1 MREIKFRAW
10 CEGNHDNMTFTK
22 PFMDYNVTIVDGKY
36 ASVEGGWDIHGTY
49 SSIPLMQ
56 YTGLKD
62 KSGVEIYEGDIIK
75 QGGWICVCI
84 YTSGRFMLKVINHKK
99 GVRYHNFFNSMEWH
113 GNQDKGIKVIGNIHE
128 NPEP

>member
-1 MREIKFRAW
+1 MREIKVRAW

-75 QGGWICVCI
+75 
-84 YTSGRFMLKVINHKK
+84 VINHKK